1 MSHCHLELVRKLNL
15 FHFVFLNNIKMR
27 LLTLLFLVLDTP
39 CCQKTNTTSKA
50 CKIPTPSLCHSSPP
64 PPLGKKCQQSKLISV
79 SYGDCLNKSSQSS
92 VNSSPSVLFLF
103 QHLFMNA
110 TKT

>member
-15 FHFVFLNNIKMR
+15 FHFVFLNYIKMR

-39 CCQKTNTTSKA
+39 CCPKRQTQHQRHAKFLLLVYAT
-50 CKIPTPSLCHSSPP
+50 L

-79 SYGDCLNKSSQSS
+79 SHGDCLNKLSQSS